1 MMDTL
6 SLCPPRLESIR
17 MVDFIKKILNQRRQ
31 ERQAAEAQRQEL
43 IKLINNSYET
53 LRVVGRGTVRI
64 DPREVAES
72 SEFRRAQQL
81 AAEIVNAR

>member
-1 MMDTL
+1 
-6 SLCPPRLESIR
+6 
-17 MVDFIKKILNQRRQ
+17 
-31 ERQAAEAQRQEL
+31 
-43 IKLINNSYET
+43 
-53 LRVVGRGTVRI
+53 VVGRGTVRI

>member
-1 MMDTL
+1 
-6 SLCPPRLESIR
+6 

-31 ERQAAEAQRQEL
+31 ERQAAEARRQEL

-53 LRVVGRGTVRI
+53 LRVVGRATVRI